1 MMRWAVAVAS
11 LALAAAL
18 LAGCSGRP
26 AAAGA
31 EPDRPSVALPP
42 QEIGGHLVG
51 IDGSLRVSLVPAQA
65 SSVVSPDEPVNCVAV
80 DDADDERTS
89 FLGGLVLDLEWDP
102 VGTAT
107 EELNV
112 TIVGPGPPGELQQ
125 WQAQGPPPLHVVV
138 DAAATEGKPVRTPVS
153 ITLAPAGQGLLLLDQ
168 PVAWTVQLGILESDI
183 VGLRW
188 TDCSSPD
195 FPL

>member
-1 MMRWAVAVAS
+1 MRWAVAVAL

-26 AAAGA
+26 ATAGA
-31 EPDRPSVALPP
+31 EPDRPSVAVPP
-42 QEIGGHLVG
+42 QEIGGHLIG
-51 IDGSLRVSLVPAQA
+51 TGGSMRVSLVPSQA
-65 SSVVSPDEPVNCVAV
+65 SAAVSPDEPVNCVAV

-89 FLGGLVLDLEWDP
+89 FIGGLLLDLAWDS
-102 VGTAT
+102 VGSAT

-112 TIVGPGPPGELQQ
+112 TIVGPGPPGEVQR
-125 WQAQGPPPLHVVV
+125 WHAQGATPLHVVV
-138 DAAATEGKPVRTPVS
+138 DAAAAGERPVRTPLSVS
-153 ITLAPAGQGLLLLDQ
+153 LAPAGPGVLLLDQ
-168 PVAWTVQLGILESDI
+168 PVAWTVQVGILESDI
-183 VGLRW
+183 GALRW